1 MLGPNGADGMTALD
15 LYAGTGAVG
24 LDLLE
29 HGAAHVDFVEIDRR
43 RAAKIRQETVA
54 RNVSEKAST
63 YQADAIKTLARLA
76 GNSYNIVFADPP
88 YDIDPW
94 KDILAE
100 LRKHNLLQPHAWI
113 IAEHATRNQLPD
125 TISGA
130 TAINRKR
137 YGDTSLTI
145 YSFPQTSDTNRE
157 KPEDHE
163 TQL

>member
-1 MLGPNGADGMTALD
+1 MLGPNGAHGITALD

-29 HGAAHVDFVEIDRR
+29 HGAAYVDFVEIDSR
-43 RAAKIRQETVA
+43 RATKIRQETVA
-54 RNVSEKAST
+54 KNVSERASI
-63 YQADAIKTLARLA
+63 YQADAIKTISRLS
-76 GNSYNIVFADPP
+76 GNSYNVVFADPP

-94 KDILAE
+94 KDILTE
-100 LRKHNLLQPHAWI
+100 LRKHNVLAPDAWI

-137 YGDTSLTI
+137 YGDTSITI
-145 YSFPQTSDTNRE
+145 YSFPQSSD
-157 KPEDHE
+157 D
-163 TQL
+163 Q